1 LCGFA
6 AGQNA
11 LVLIIMES
19 SPVRTLFKTIMKG
32 QESPA
37 VRDLEVIN
45 LIYPVTME
53 EITVPVRNRGCA

>member
-1 LCGFA
+1 MWLG
-6 AGQNA
+6 N
-11 LVLIIMES
+11 VLIIMES

-32 QESPA
+32 QEPPA